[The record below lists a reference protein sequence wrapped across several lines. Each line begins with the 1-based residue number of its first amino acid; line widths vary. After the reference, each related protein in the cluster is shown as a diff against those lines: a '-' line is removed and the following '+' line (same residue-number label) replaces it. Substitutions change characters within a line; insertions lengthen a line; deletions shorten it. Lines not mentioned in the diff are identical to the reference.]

1 LRLPSARG
9 TGRFL
14 LILTLTALAYYLAA
28 RLGLVLSTYVEGIA
42 AVVWLAAGVAAA
54 ASLRFG
60 YAAVFGVL
68 LGAYA
73 TDSLLPPKGAL
84 MLGLGAATGAWIMGY
99 LPRYFPPFSSSLD
112 SVSSVIK
119 FALVAVP
126 LGCAVTALT
135 GVYSLNYFRHLPAD
149 GIVHGFW
156 IWWLADILGVYLL
169 APLLLTWRRWEGF
182 PVGKLARVEG
192 ALLVIGMPAMTLTM
206 LLYAQ
211 PVRPVEI
218 VLFVLIPCVLWAA
231 VRFSLT
237 GVRVVIFLAAMLA
250 LSVMVALHGGI
261 NESVPGREVF
271 SLQSSLIT
279 MSLGGLFV
287 AAALAERRYSEM
299 RLDMLAN
306 HDVLT
311 GLPNR
316 AYFQDQLSQ
325 ALARAQRQ
333 HTQVSLL
340 FIDLDR
346 FKNINDSQGHEVG
359 DQVLRLVANRLVEA
373 LRTDDFVAR
382 LGGDEF
388 AVIMTHPPSPRAAS
402 RVARKLSQALSEP
415 FTLERRRYAIGA
427 SIGISV
433 YPDDGADAQA
443 LLRQA
448 DLAMY
453 QAKQLKTGHEYF
465 SADMNA
471 AAHQQLQME
480 TGLRR
485 ALAQDELVLLYQP
498 KLDLNSNRVVGLEAL
513 IRWIPRQGKMIRTD
527 KFIPVA
533 EETGLIVPIGRWVI
547 REASAQ
553 WVRWNEA
560 GLNPPGV
567 AVNLSARQFGD
578 MRLLD
583 DIDAALKETGMNPAM
598 LHFEL
603 TESAAMDNPER
614 TLEILQAMRNRD
626 LRLSIDDFGTGH
638 SNLSQLKRLP
648 IDALKIDKSF
658 IDDVLTDSDDAEIA
672 TAIIRLAHALSLRV
686 VAEGVESEEQLAY
699 LRMQGC
705 DEIQGYVISQP
716 LPPDKV
722 EAFFNRQFGFIP
734 NNPLARHSGEGRNPA

>member
-1 LRLPSARG
+1 
-9 TGRFL
+9 L
-14 LILTLTALAYYLAA
+14 LIIPLTALAYYLAA
-28 RLGLVLSTYVEGIA
+28 RLGLALSTYVEGIV

-60 YAAVFGVL
+60 YAAVLGVL

-73 TDSLLPPKGAL
+73 TDSLLPPRGAL
-84 MLGLGAATGAWIMGY
+84 MLGLGAATGAWIMG
-99 LPRYFPPFSSSLD
+99 LPRYFPSFSSSLD
-112 SVSSVIK
+112 SVSSAIK
-119 FALVAVP
+119 FALVATP
-126 LGCAVTALT
+126 LGCAVSALA
-135 GVYSLNYFRHLPAD
+135 GVLSLHYFHYLPAD
-149 GIVHGFW
+149 GVVHGFW

-169 APLLLTWRRWEGF
+169 APLLLTWQRWEGF
-182 PVGKLARVEG
+182 PSGKLARVEG
-192 ALLVIGMPAMTLTM
+192 ALLVIGMPVMTLM
-206 LLYAQ
+206 LLLYAQ

-231 VRFSLT
+231 VRFSLI

-250 LSVMVALHGGI
+250 LSAMVALHGGI

-333 HTQVSLL
+333 HSQVSLL

-359 DQVLRLVANRLVEA
+359 DQVLRLVASRLVDA

-402 RVARKLSQALSEP
+402 RVTRKLSQALSEP
-415 FTLERRRYAIGA
+415 FTLDRRRYAIGA

-433 YPDDGADAQA
+433 YPDDGNDAQA

-453 QAKQLKTGHEYF
+453 QAKQRKTGHEYF

-471 AAHQQLQME
+471 AAHEQLQME

-485 ALAQDELVLLYQP
+485 ALTRDELLLLYQP

-513 IRWIPRQGKMIRTD
+513 IRWMPRQGKMIRPD
-527 KFIPVA
+527 QFIPVA

-547 REASAQ
+547 REACAQ

-603 TESAAMDNPER
+603 TESAAMDDPER
-614 TLEILQAMRNRD
+614 TLEILQAMRGRD

-658 IDDVLTDSDDAEIA
+658 INDVLTDSEDAEIT

-699 LRMQGC
+699 LRMLRC
-705 DEIQGYVISQP
+705 DEIQGYVISPP
-716 LPPDKV
+716 LPPDSV
-722 EAFFNRQFGFIP
+722 EAFFNRQFGFKEPAGPAHPI
-734 NNPLARHSGEGRNPA
+734 LIETARK